1 MWSHKISGDGL
12 GTRTQVS
19 LASNPV
25 TFTGVYGMLKLQG
38 LSFTT
43 KYFLESKGV
52 IAEEET

>member
-1 MWSHKISGDGL
+1 MVTQQISGDGIR
-12 GTRTQVS
+12 TRTQVS

-25 TFTGVYGMLKLQG
+25 IFTGAYGMLKLQG
-38 LSFTT
+38 LSVTT